1 MTMKSLINLAFVL
14 CAATLAACGTTAS
27 KYNPYR
33 PAIIENSVDMNQY
46 EKDRSDCEQ
55 SVTSA
60 PSNMESTNNTRFKE
74 CLVKKG
80 YKLMS

>member
-1 MTMKSLINLAFVL
+1 MQKF
-14 CAATLAACGTTAS
+14 
-27 KYNPYR
+27 
-33 PAIIENSVDMNQY
+33 

-55 SVTSA
+55 SVKNA
-60 PSNMESTNNTRFKE
+60 PSNMESTNSIRFKE

>member
-1 MTMKSLINLAFVL
+1 MKYFLKLAAIL
-14 CAATLAACGTTAS
+14 CAAFLAACGATPS
-27 KYNPYR
+27 KQDAYR
-33 PAIIENSVDMNQY
+33 PAILENAVDMQKF

-55 SVTSA
+55 SVKNA
-60 PSNMESTNNTRFKE
+60 PSNMESTNSIRFKE